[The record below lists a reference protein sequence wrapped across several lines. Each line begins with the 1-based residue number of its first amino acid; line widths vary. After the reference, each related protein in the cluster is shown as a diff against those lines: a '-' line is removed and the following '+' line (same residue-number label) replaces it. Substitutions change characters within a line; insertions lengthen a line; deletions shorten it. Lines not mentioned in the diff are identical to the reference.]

1 VPAAAPITAVTPPAS
16 WWVPVATGVFA
27 LLATVSS
34 VVAGGTWPRRIASS
48 LIVLSTTVH
57 EGAHALTACLTGGGV
72 WYVRVHTPDSG
83 LAHTWH
89 YGRLS
94 AIVVSA
100 AGYAAPPLAG
110 LGAASLLAR
119 GHAPMVLAVTVA
131 AMLLLLLVTRDVIT
145 LAAVVAIGGVA
156 ATALY
161 WGPMWGQQVV
171 AYGEAW
177 LLLLSEA
184 AGLWAILDPR
194 LRPNRYAEERGHDDA
209 DALAGETGIPGLV
222 WIAGWAALIGWAV
235 WTAAPLLWP

>member
-1 VPAAAPITAVTPPAS
+1 VPAATPITDVTPPAS
-16 WWVPVATGVFA
+16 WWMPVATGVFA

-34 VVAGGTWPRRIASS
+34 MVAGGTWPRRIASS

-72 WYVRVHTPDSG
+72 WYVQVHTPDSG

-131 AMLLLLLVTRDVIT
+131 AMLLLLVVTRDVIT
-145 LAAVVAIGGVA
+145 LAAVVGIGAVA
-156 ATALY
+156 AAALY
-161 WGPMWGQQVV
+161 WGPPWGQQVV

-184 AGLWAILDPR
+184 AGIWAILDPR
-194 LRPNRYAEERGHDDA
+194 LRPDRYDERGHDDA
-209 DALAGETGIPGLV
+209 DTLAETTLVPGGV
-222 WIAGWAALIGWAV
+222 WIAGWLALIGWAV
-235 WTAAPLLWP
+235 WTAVPLLWP